1 MMARL
6 NADSFDD
13 PAWVI
18 VTRGAD
24 QLAACK
30 FSDAIFSF
38 TEAIGV
44 FTEQSP
50 VAAVVE
56 TYICRGVAFGRS
68 GDEASAIADF
78 SKALELNPKRGLAYY
93 NRGYSY
99 EQLGQYRQAI
109 EDCSCAIAIRPNDGN
124 CYLRRGVCRKRI
136 DDLEGARSDFA
147 EVRRLKRSSAA

>member
-1 MMARL
+1 MARL
-6 NADSFDD
+6 NVDSFDD
-13 PAWVI
+13 PAWAI

-30 FSDAIFSF
+30 FSDAVFSF
-38 TEAIGV
+38 TEAIGA

-68 GDEASAIADF
+68 GDDASAIADF

-93 NRGYSY
+93 NRGYSQ
-99 EQLGQYRQAI
+99 EQLGQYCQAI
-109 EDCSCAIAIRPNDGN
+109 EDFSRAIERRPTDADS
-124 CYLRRGVCRKRI
+124 YLRRGVCRKRI
-136 DDLEGARSDFA
+136 NELEAARSDFA
-147 EVRRLKRSSAA
+147 EVRRLKRTSPA